1 MSIGPVDSETGSDHA
16 DSIRRDGLMFGAS
29 EPGRSRAA
37 GTASTG
43 DAPSGTDA
51 PAAAEADGFWGDDG
65 FTFAD
70 VLDIINPLQH
80 IPVVSTL
87 YRSLTGETI
96 APSARL
102 MGGALFG
109 GPIGF
114 ASAMINSV
122 IEGATGADA
131 GEHLLA
137 LLGDGT
143 PAAEGTR
150 VAAAATPAAAN
161 TPVRTAA
168 RTPLVLSVTPLPAS
182 PPQVAVPTPAAPAA
196 PAARAATPVP
206 AVLVLAHAQAAA
218 EGAVAG
224 SKGGVPTI
232 SAAQAGGIAVWQ
244 PMLKAPLSLPVSA
257 VKDTASEVEAHA
269 ETGRKRRAEEFTA
282 QELAQRLRLYAS
294 RRESIGPSA
303 KLY

>member
-1 MSIGPVDSETGSDHA
+1 
-16 DSIRRDGLMFGAS
+16 
-29 EPGRSRAA
+29 
-37 GTASTG
+37 
-43 DAPSGTDA
+43 
-51 PAAAEADGFWGDDG
+51 
-65 FTFAD
+65 
-70 VLDIINPLQH
+70 
-80 IPVVSTL
+80 
-87 YRSLTGETI
+87 
-96 APSARL
+96 
-102 MGGALFG
+102 
-109 GPIGF
+109 
-114 ASAMINSV
+114 MINSV

-196 PAARAATPVP
+196 RAARAATPVP